1 MSSLISYD
9 AIKLHLDGKK
19 TPYQLDLEVKDRTPS
34 IIPEVGDRVK
44 IKSREWYEKWKN
56 SEGYVHFST
65 TDCAF
70 AKGMEGLC
78 GRELTVR
85 DIIKYKGSKDGKRWY
100 LSTNDWYFVPEMF
113 EEVYPV
119 QAQVN
124 PPFPRI
130 TLDNPGQ
137 LSAHCTEMGKDIL
150 EKYPDV
156 SAKIKEAGK
165 RLAAYTVAKGLSA
178 KPKLKQVK
186 TTRLMKITKL

>member
-1 MSSLISYD
+1 MLAEGAIPSARAGVFTCGSSETPD
-9 AIKLHLDGKK
+9 AAGAAVCDCCC
-19 TPYQLDLEVKDRTPS
+19 S
-34 IIPEVGDRVK
+34 
-44 IKSREWYEKWKN
+44 
-56 SEGYVHFST
+56 
-65 TDCAF
+65 CAF